1 MRALFETTFDI
12 VYLVTVT
19 TLGVLMIRQSKPRSQ
34 YRLFGWMAVVLGAGD
49 AFHLV
54 PRAIALCTTGLDH
67 YTTALGIGKWITSI
81 TMTVFYVLLY
91 FVWRKRYAIR
101 QHKRLERFGVQ
112 SGRPAYPA
120 LHAAPKRVA
129 QRQTSIALGRDPQ
142 HSVRPARLADHRT
155 LRVQS
160 ETNERQAVSLD
171 GAHDR
176 AQLRLLH
183 SRRLVGRANPGHR
196 HAHDS

>member
-1 MRALFETTFDI
+1 MDHLHHDDRVLRPALFRMAQ
-12 VYLVTVT
+12 
-19 TLGVLMIRQSKPRSQ
+19 TLRHSPAQR
-34 YRLFGWMAVVLGAGD
+34 F
-49 AFHLV
+49 
-54 PRAIALCTTGLDH
+54 
-67 YTTALGIGKWITSI
+67 
-81 TMTVFYVLLY
+81 
-91 FVWRKRYAIR
+91 
-101 QHKRLERFGVQ
+101 ERFGVQ
-112 SGRPAYPA
+112 SGRFAHPA

-142 HSVRPARLADHRT
+142 HSVRPARLADHRA

-196 HAHDS
+196 HAHDSQDVRLRLDDLDRLSGDEKRHAKRMTPSRTSATSEPPIFSI